1 MEPESPESPTQRL
14 VRGAL
19 LLNLLLLVAAAL
31 VYLGSRSQL
40 VLAQGSDSLLDIGAG
55 AILAV
60 SAWVGSRPG
69 DENHPFGHGRAEPI
83 GALVTAVLA
92 GVLAFEVLRSAVG
105 SLLVGE
111 VARMDGWVAAVLGGK
126 LVLKLGL
133 WGLLRR
139 ARSRDRGPALRALAV
154 DTRNDL
160 VACTSSLVG
169 FGLARSGL
177 DWADGA
183 LAIPVAVYIGFGGLG
198 LARENLRFLMGE
210 APEGAVLD
218 ELRVRVAAVPGVL
231 GVGRLR
237 AQYAGPTLQVDVCI
251 VVPPGRLVEEAHT
264 VSVAVQQ
271 ALEEDERVE
280 LAFVHVDTSLD
291 ADHH

>member
-1 MEPESPESPTQRL
+1 MKHSAPKIQAQRL

-19 LLNLLLLVAAAL
+19 LLNLLLLVAAVV
-31 VYLGSRSQL
+31 VYLGTRSQL

-55 AILAV
+55 AILAL

-92 GVLAFEVLRSAVG
+92 GVLAFEVLRSAIG
-105 SLLVGE
+105 SLLLGE

-126 LVLKLGL
+126 FALKLGL
-133 WGLLRR
+133 WGLLQR
-139 ARSRDRGPALRALAV
+139 ARARHKSPVLHALIV

-160 VACTSSLVG
+160 VACSSSLVG
-169 FGLARSGL
+169 FALARSGH

-183 LAIPVAVYIGFGGLG
+183 LALPVALFIGYAGLG
-198 LARENLRFLMGE
+198 LARENLRYLMGE
-210 APEGAVLD
+210 APDDRVLE
-218 ELRVRVAAVPGVL
+218 ELRQRAEAVPGVL
-231 GVGRLR
+231 AVGRLR
-237 AQYAGPTLQVDVCI
+237 AQYAGPTLQVDACI
-251 VVPPGRLVEEAHT
+251 VVPSGGLVEEAHT
-264 VSVAVQQ
+264 VSVAVQR

-280 LAFVHVDTSLD
+280 LAFVHIDTELD
-291 ADHH
+291 PEDH